1 MLSVLNLCVSYGAI
15 RATRGISFEVPDGQ
29 LVSLVG
35 ANGAGK
41 SSTLN
46 AIGGLVRPQQGEI
59 RLGGK
64 AVTGRPAY
72 SLVRLGISLVPEGRM
87 VAAGLTV
94 QENLLQ
100 CRQRRRCTAANF
112 QIELDRVFALFPKLY
127 ERRTQKA
134 GSLSGGEQQMLAIS
148 RALVTQPRV
157 LMLDEPSM
165 GLAPALVDAVFGVIL
180 AIHDSGQTIL
190 MVEQN
195 VELALESSDY
205 MLVLQRGE
213 IAAQGTPAELRGT
226 GDLITAFMG

>member
-157 LMLDEPSM
+157 LMLDEPPWDWRLHWWM
-165 GLAPALVDAVFGVIL
+165 PCLA
-180 AIHDSGQTIL
+180 
-190 MVEQN
+190 
-195 VELALESSDY
+195 SSW
-205 MLVLQRGE
+205 QFT
-213 IAAQGTPAELRGT
+213 IAARPY
-226 GDLITAFMG
+226 